1 MPQKSRHP
9 VCGYDEVQL
18 DDGTIRPM
26 TEVELLQRK
35 IDETTSDVGIPFFF
49 TVEIYCK
56 PVCLLVTPLLPK
68 NMYKEP
74 NKIVFIKCSSVY
86 TGPLLILFISRHK

>member
-1 MPQKSRHP
+1 MPQKPRHP

-49 TVEIYCK
+49 TVE
-56 PVCLLVTPLLPK
+56 L
-68 NMYKEP
+68 M
-74 NKIVFIKCSSVY
+74 
-86 TGPLLILFISRHK
+86 

>member
-1 MPQKSRHP
+1 MPQKPRHP

-35 IDETTSDVGIPFFF
+35 IDETTSDSL
-49 TVEIYCK
+49 EA
-56 PVCLLVTPLLPK
+56 
-68 NMYKEP
+68 
-74 NKIVFIKCSSVY
+74 
-86 TGPLLILFISRHK
+86 SRRMMALCEENNWIA